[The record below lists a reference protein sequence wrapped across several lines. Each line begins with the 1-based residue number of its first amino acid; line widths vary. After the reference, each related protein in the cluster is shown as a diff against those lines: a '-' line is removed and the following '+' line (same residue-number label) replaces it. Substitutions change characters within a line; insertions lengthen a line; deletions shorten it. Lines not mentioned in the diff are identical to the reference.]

1 MMGVKPS
8 LSAEEKRLLELRN
21 RLNRKRPEFRRQEWF
36 RYKRLGEKWRRPRGL
51 HSKMRKRK
59 KYRPP
64 VVEVGYR
71 GPRLVRGL
79 HPSGFREV
87 LVHRPEDL
95 EGLDPSRVAVRIA
108 SSVGGRKREK
118 IIARA
123 DELGIRVLNRG
134 C

>member
-1 MMGVKPS
+1 MKPS
-8 LSAEEKRLLELRN
+8 LGPEERRLLELRN
-21 RLNRKRPEFRRQEWF
+21 RMNRKRPEFRRQEWF

-95 EGLDPSRVAVRIA
+95 EGLDPARFAVRIA
-108 SSVGGRKREK
+108 SSVGGRKRERILK
-118 IIARA
+118 RA
-123 DELGIRVLNRG
+123 EELGIRVLNRG
-134 C
+134 VEG